1 MASRENAIKN
11 NLNDRA
17 RKVGQF
23 DELTTQDI
31 DALIAFYDYSC
42 LQCGEKPASSVDHV
56 KPLSKGGTNT
66 RDNLQLLCT
75 NHNKAKGDEEIDYR
89 NGKVCPADFVAPTA
103 QEKPQNKRGNKV
115 DWNAVRLQYVTGN
128 MSLRD
133 LAEIE
138 GIPFSTLRYQSTES
152 GDWNQQREEHRN
164 KVVTLSEQA
173 IAEKEVKAR
182 SLTFDL
188 GVEIVQDWRRNIK
201 RNTTAAEVTG
211 ILKLLLA
218 MQGQAGERVEHVEA
232 NVSDAELY
240 NRIVGAFDA
249 GEEETGY
256 TPLGDS
262 GEEYSAGW
270 SD

>member
-1 MASRENAIKN
+1 MASKEHAIKN

-89 NGKVCPADFVAPTA
+89 NGKVCPADFTAPTA

-128 MSLRD
+128 MSIRE
-133 LAEIE
+133 LAEME
-138 GIPFSTLRYQSTES
+138 GIPFDTLAHHAYRIE
-152 GDWNQQREEHRN
+152 DWNQQRAEHHI
-164 KVVTLSEQA
+164 KVTELSQQA

-211 ILKLLLA
+211 ILKVLLA

-240 NRIVGAFDA
+240 NRIVGAFDP
-249 GEEETGY
+249 GEEEGNITSG
-256 TPLGDS
+256 PDQ
-262 GEEYSAGW
+262 GEETGAGW
-270 SD
+270 TD

>member
-1 MASRENAIKN
+1 
-11 NLNDRA
+11 
-17 RKVGQF
+17 
-23 DELTTQDI
+23 
-31 DALIAFYDYSC
+31 
-42 LQCGEKPASSVDHV
+42 
-56 KPLSKGGTNT
+56 
-66 RDNLQLLCT
+66 
-75 NHNKAKGDEEIDYR
+75 
-89 NGKVCPADFVAPTA
+89 
-103 QEKPQNKRGNKV
+103 
-115 DWNAVRLQYVTGN
+115 
-128 MSLRD
+128 
-133 LAEIE
+133 
-138 GIPFSTLRYQSTES
+138 LRYQSTES

-211 ILKLLLA
+211 ILKVLLA